1 MDSQILSVSGVCDWT
16 EASSADSMASF
27 LERRYVLRSNSTAA
41 DCCRDV
47 VVDFLVEWECVKVGV
62 MELGVKAEVVVDV
75 RRRRARLDKRTIVLM
90 LLFMMKVMI
99 Y

>member
-1 MDSQILSVSGVCDWT
+1 M
-16 EASSADSMASF
+16 
-27 LERRYVLRSNSTAA
+27 LRSNSTAA

-90 LLFMMKVMI
+90 FLLMMVMI
-99 Y
+99 LF